1 MRKDLVE
8 AVLGA
13 ASFALFED
21 VLYTHS
27 PGPAVTVAR
36 AISGVEIAAERFDL
50 MGQEVR
56 LATHTTRALKAKFPS
71 LAKGDV
77 IDDGTPYLVLDWQ
90 PPQGGD
96 GRFEIE
102 ISLKKL

>member
-21 VLYTHS
+21 VLYTHGAAA
-27 PGPAVTVAR
+27 PVTVTK
-36 AISGVEIAAERFDL
+36 AIAGVEIVSERFEML
-50 MGQEVR
+50 GQGLRDV
-56 LATHTTRALKAKFPS
+56 THTTRALKAKFPN

-77 IDDGTPYLVLDWQ
+77 LDDGTEYSVLDTE
-90 PPQGGD
+90 PVGD
-96 GRFEIE
+96 GRFEIL
-102 ISLKKL
+102 ISLRKL

>member
-1 MRKDLVE
+1 MRRDLVE
-8 AVLGA
+8 AVLDA

-27 PGPAVTVAR
+27 PGAPVTVAK
-36 AISGVEIAAERFDL
+36 AISGVEIVSERFDM
-50 MGQEVR
+50 MGQDLR
-56 LATHTTRALKAKFPS
+56 GATHTTRALKAKFPN
-71 LAKGDV
+71 LAKGDM
-77 IDDGTPYLVLDWQ
+77 IDDGAQYQVLDWQ
-90 PPQGGD
+90 VPQGGD